1 MVLYGLSDIRMPGG
15 LPYRVA
21 GQELRVPPSVTGMLI
36 LKTLRH
42 THSERG
48 RGAAGGPADPGL
60 PA

>member
-1 MVLYGLSDIRMPGG
+1 MPGG

-21 GQELRVPPSVTGMLI
+21 GQEPRVPPSVTGMLI

-48 RGAAGGPADPGL
+48 RGAAGDPADPKL
-60 PA
+60 PE